1 MTRNEVGSTD
11 RPSPTPPPGARWKLI
26 LTLVIA
32 AVVIFF
38 IGALIGGGSG
48 VAATSARL
56 WSMVTFAVGDET
68 TADSAVLKYYTCGMH
83 PWVILPEPGTC
94 PICRMDLIQLD
105 TDKFTGEITIDPV
118 ITQNIGVR
126 IEPVVSG
133 PLVKTIRTVGTVEYD
148 ETTVRDI
155 SIKVSG
161 WIEKLHVD
169 FLGAEV
175 AEGDP
180 LFDLYSRDLFSAQE
194 EYLLSYR
201 IKGQTDSVADAAT
214 GAGDLLDAART
225 RLEFYDVTPQQIQ
238 ELQANDRPAKA
249 MTIVSPHRGVVIAK
263 HANEGMYVDPGMQ
276 IYRIAD
282 LSTVWVM
289 VTLYEY
295 QLPFVEVGQQA
306 VMTLPYIPGRTF
318 QGRVVY
324 IYPYLETTTRQIK
337 VRLEFANPVGLLKP
351 GMYANVE
358 LKNTLARERTL
369 VPRAAVIDTGKRQV
383 VFASLGGGKFE
394 PRNVRVG
401 VETDDGMIEILDG
414 LQPGEMVVTS
424 GQFLLDSEAN
434 MREALA
440 KMLRGNLASEQ
451 EAGAPTTRPSEQ
463 EAGAPTTRPS
473 ELAALPADAEQA
485 IGTILE
491 AYFAIGNALAGD
503 SIKDI
508 PSNARELAA
517 GVDRLL
523 EIDIPGDAHFWH
535 THDEVATLRGMALE
549 LTRVSE
555 IKQAR
560 LAIADLSEALA
571 TLIKATGVPS
581 SFGREVHLLHCP
593 MYRGGSIWLQP
604 KGEPRNPFYG
614 SMMLACFDE
623 RQVLPVT
630 GQQE

>member
-38 IGALIGGGSG
+38 I
-48 VAATSARL
+48 ATNAARL
-56 WSMVTFAVGDET
+56 WSMVTLSNAGVDET
-68 TADSAVLKYYTCGMH
+68 SEADLEYFTCGMH
-83 PWVILPEPGTC
+83 PWVILPEPGAC
-94 PICRMDLIQLD
+94 PICRMDLTPLD
-105 TDKFTGEITIDPV
+105 PDKFTGEITIDPV

-214 GAGDLLDAART
+214 GAGDLLEAART
-225 RLEFYDVTPQQIQ
+225 RLEYYDVTPQQIQ
-238 ELQANDRPAKA
+238 ELQASDRPAKA

-318 QGRVVY
+318 QGSVIY

-383 VFASLGGGKFE
+383 AFVSLGAGKFE
-394 PRNVRVG
+394 PRDVRVG

-414 LQPGEMVVTS
+414 LRPGEMVVTS

-440 KMLRGNLASEQ
+440 KMIRGNLASEQ
-451 EAGAPTTRPSEQ
+451 EAVATI
-463 EAGAPTTRPS
+463 AGVS
-473 ELAALPADAEQA
+473 ELSGLPPDAQRA
-485 IGTILE
+485 IGGILDR
-491 AYFAIGNALAGD
+491 YFAIGNALAGD

-508 PSNARELAA
+508 PTNAKELAA

-523 EIDIPGDAHFWH
+523 EIDIPDDAHFWH
-535 THDEVATLRGMALE
+535 THDEVATVRGKALQ
-549 LTRVSE
+549 LTDVSE
-555 IKQAR
+555 IDQAR
-560 LAIADLSEALA
+560 LAFGDLGVSLGK
-571 TLIKATGVPS
+571 LIKATGVPPS
-581 SFGREVHLLHCP
+581 YGREVQELHCP
-593 MYRGGSIWLQP
+593 MFRADQGGSIWLQP
-604 KGEPRNPFYG
+604 AGDVRNPFYG
-614 SMMLACFDE
+614 SMMLKCFDE
-623 RQVLPVT
+623 RRVLPVS